1 MKITEIK
8 SCIIGPALSA
18 EQFIAEHFFLFLAQ
32 GTMNGYDGN
41 KHYVLKQG
49 ESCLVRK
56 NRLARYN
63 KVKNNNEFEKVIIF
77 FDETFLKIFQKKYMI
92 LFKNFISKDAFI
104 KLKKDD
110 LINSFL
116 LSLEPYYNNSGNISS
131 TFSDIKREELLLILL
146 QLQPELSDILFDFGL
161 PGRLDLEKF
170 MQQNY
175 KFNVNIERFAFLA
188 GRSLSAFKRDF
199 KTIFNETPNRWLIK
213 RRLQEA
219 RFLIEEK
226 TLKPADI
233 YIDLGF
239 EDLSHFYFAFK
250 REFGISPR
258 ERTNDTKKHLSNSSF
273 VFLFPFIFLNL
284 AESNMLC
291 RQRNENLLLKKL

>member
-8 SCIIGPALSA
+8 SCFIGPALSA
-18 EQFIAEHFFLFLAQ
+18 EQFIAEHFFLFLAK

-41 KHYVLKQG
+41 KHYVLKAG
-49 ESCLVRK
+49 ESCIVRK

-77 FDETFLKIFQKKYMI
+77 LDEDFLKSFQNKHSI
-92 LFKNFISKDAFI
+92 LFKNFASKDSFI

-116 LSLEPYYNNSGNISS
+116 LSLEPYYNNSGNINDK
-131 TFSDIKREELLLILL
+131 FSDLKREELLLILL
-146 QLQPELSDILFDFGL
+146 QLYPELSDVLFDFGI

-175 KFNVNIERFAFLA
+175 KFNVSLERFAFLT

-199 KTIFNETPNRWLIK
+199 KTIFHDTPYRWLIK

-226 TLKPADI
+226 KQKPSDF
-233 YIDLGF
+233 YLDLGF
-239 EDLSHFYFAFK
+239 QDLSHFYFVFK
-250 REFGISPR
+250 KEFGVVPSGIK
-258 ERTNDTKKHLSNSSF
+258 EK
-273 VFLFPFIFLNL
+273 
-284 AESNMLC
+284 
-291 RQRNENLLLKKL
+291 

>member
-18 EQFIAEHFFLFLAQ
+18 EQFIAEHFFLFLAK

-41 KHYVLKQG
+41 KHYVLKAG

-63 KVKNNNEFEKVIIF
+63 KVKDNNEFEKIIIF
-77 FDETFLKIFQKKYMI
+77 FDEAFLKMFQKKHSI
-92 LFKNFISKDAFI
+92 LFKNFPSKDAFI
-104 KLKKDD
+104 RLKKDD

-116 LSLEPYYNNSGNISS
+116 VSLEPYYNNSGNISPA
-131 TFSDIKREELLLILL
+131 FSDLKREELLLILL
-146 QLQPELSDILFDFGL
+146 QLQPELSDLFFDFGV

-175 KFNVNIERFAFLA
+175 KFNVSMERFAFLT

-199 KTIFNETPNRWLIK
+199 KTIFNETPGRWLIK

-219 RFLIEEK
+219 FLLIEEK
-226 TLKPADI
+226 KQKPADI

-250 REFGISPR
+250 KEFGKSPG
-258 ERTNDTKKHLSNSSF
+258 ERIH
-273 VFLFPFIFLNL
+273 
-284 AESNMLC
+284 
-291 RQRNENLLLKKL
+291 

>member
-8 SCIIGPALSA
+8 SCIVGPALSA
-18 EQFIAEHFFLFLAQ
+18 EQFIAEHFFVFLAK
-32 GTMNGYDGN
+32 GKMNGYDGN
-41 KHYVLKQG
+41 KHYVLKPG

-56 NRLARYN
+56 NHLARYN
-63 KVKNNNEFEKVIIF
+63 KVRDNNEFEKVIIF
-77 FDETFLKIFQKKYMI
+77 LDEAFLRVFQKKHSI
-92 LFKNFISKDAFI
+92 VFKKFISKDAFV

-110 LINSFL
+110 LITSFL
-116 LSLEPYYNNSGNISS
+116 LSLEPYYNNSGNISPA
-131 TFSDIKREELLLILL
+131 FSDLKREELLLILL
-146 QLQPELSDILFDFGL
+146 QLHPELSDILFDFGI

-175 KFNVNIERFAFLA
+175 KFNVNMERLAFLT

-199 KTIFNETPNRWLIK
+199 KTIFNETPNRWLVK

-226 TLKPADI
+226 NQKPADI
-233 YIDLGF
+233 YLDLGF

-250 REFGISPR
+250 KEFGVSPG
-258 ERTNDTKKHLSNSSF
+258 EMIEEKKN
-273 VFLFPFIFLNL
+273 PIF
-284 AESNMLC
+284 
-291 RQRNENLLLKKL
+291 

>member
-8 SCIIGPALSA
+8 SCVVGPALSP
-18 EQFIAEHFFLFLAQ
+18 EQFIAEHFFVFLAK
-32 GTMNGYDGN
+32 GTMNGYDGT
-41 KHYVLKQG
+41 KHAVLKAG

-63 KVKNNNEFEKVIIF
+63 KVRDNNEFEKVIIF
-77 FDETFLKIFQKKYMI
+77 FDEPFLRSFQKKHSI
-92 LFKNFISKDAFI
+92 LFKNFHSTDAFI
-104 KLKKDD
+104 KLKKNA

-116 LSLEPYYNNSGNISS
+116 LSLEPYYNKTGDISA
-131 TFSDIKREELLLILL
+131 TFSDVKREELLLILL
-146 QLQPELSDILFDFGL
+146 ELQPELSDILFDFGI

-175 KFNVNIERFAFLA
+175 KFNVSMERFAFLT

-199 KTIFNETPNRWLIK
+199 KIIFDDTPNRWLIK

-226 TLKPADI
+226 KLKPADI
-233 YIDLGF
+233 YLDLGF
-239 EDLSHFYFAFK
+239 EDLTHFYFVFK
-250 REFGISPR
+250 KEFGRSPG
-258 ERTNDTKKHLSNSSF
+258 EVLMSS
-273 VFLFPFIFLNL
+273 
-284 AESNMLC
+284 
-291 RQRNENLLLKKL
+291 

>member
-8 SCIIGPALSA
+8 SCIIGPVISA
-18 EQFIAEHFFLFLAQ
+18 EQFIAEHFFLFL
-32 GTMNGYDGN
+32 GKGRMNAYDGN
-41 KHYVLKQG
+41 KHYVLKPG
-49 ESCLVRK
+49 ESFLVRK

-63 KVKNNNEFEKVIIF
+63 KVKDNDEFEKVIIF
-77 FDETFLKIFQKKYMI
+77 FDEAFLKSFQKKHSI
-92 LFKNFISKDAFI
+92 VFKNFTSKDAII
-104 KLKKDD
+104 KLNKDD

-116 LSLEPYYNNSGNISS
+116 FSLEPYYNHSGNISP

-146 QLQPELSDILFDFGL
+146 QLHPELSDILFDFGV
-161 PGRLDLEKF
+161 PGRIDLEKF

-175 KFNVNIERFAFLA
+175 KFKVSMERFSFLT

-199 KTIFNETPNRWLIK
+199 KSIFNETPNRWLVK

-226 TLKPADI
+226 QQKPADF
-233 YIDLGF
+233 YLDLGF

-250 REFGISPR
+250 KEFG
-258 ERTNDTKKHLSNSSF
+258 RTPVEMRGKG
-273 VFLFPFIFLNL
+273 
-284 AESNMLC
+284 
-291 RQRNENLLLKKL
+291 